1 MLSTEV
7 YDFMRQEN
15 YIFMNIHLFWKQLL
29 MCSKCSMQCNE
40 MYQCN
45 KMRQWNVWHSP
56 NYECQTKSR
65 SSAAVNI
72 LRALCQTLHFS
83 FLLSWKNKPKSFV
96 KHMTEQKPSEKYE
109 PKIDSGRRG
118 WSCIALCSVRC
129 GGWGREKPCVSGE
142 VTGHRNTHSRSRG
155 HLI

>member
-56 NYECQTKSR
+56 NYECPTKSR

-96 KHMTEQKPSEKYE
+96 YST
-109 PKIDSGRRG
+109 
-118 WSCIALCSVRC
+118 WL
-129 GGWGREKPCVSGE
+129 
-142 VTGHRNTHSRSRG
+142 NRSRQKNTSLR
-155 HLI
+155 LIPVEEVDPVLHCAPSAAEAEGESSRVSVERWLDTATHTAGAGDT

>member
-7 YDFMRQEN
+7 YDFMGQEN

-56 NYECQTKSR
+56 NYECPTKSR

-72 LRALCQTLHFS
+72 LWALCQTLHFS

-96 KHMTEQKPSEKYE
+96 YST
-109 PKIDSGRRG
+109 
-118 WSCIALCSVRC
+118 WL
-129 GGWGREKPCVSGE
+129 
-142 VTGHRNTHSRSRG
+142 NRSRQKNTSLR
-155 HLI
+155 LIPVQEVDPVLHCAPSAAEAEGESSRVSVERWLDTATHTAGAGDT

>member
-1 MLSTEV
+1 MLNTEV

-96 KHMTEQKPSEKYE
+96 YST
-109 PKIDSGRRG
+109 
-118 WSCIALCSVRC
+118 WL
-129 GGWGREKPCVSGE
+129 
-142 VTGHRNTHSRSRG
+142 NRSRQKNTSLR
-155 HLI
+155 LIPVQEVDPVLHCAPSAAEAEGESSRVSVERWLDTATHTAGAGDT

>member
-56 NYECQTKSR
+56 NYECPTKSR

-96 KHMTEQKPSEKYE
+96 YST
-109 PKIDSGRRG
+109 
-118 WSCIALCSVRC
+118 WL
-129 GGWGREKPCVSGE
+129 
-142 VTGHRNTHSRSRG
+142 NRSRQKNTSLR
-155 HLI
+155 LIPVQEVDPVLHCAPSAAEAEGERSRVSVERWLDTATHTAGAGDT

>member
-1 MLSTEV
+1 MTSWGKKIIYLWISICFESNCWCAASV
-7 YDFMRQEN
+7 P
-15 YIFMNIHLFWKQLL
+15 
-29 MCSKCSMQCNE
+29 CPCSMQCNE

-56 NYECQTKSR
+56 NYECPTKSR

-96 KHMTEQKPSEKYE
+96 YST
-109 PKIDSGRRG
+109 
-118 WSCIALCSVRC
+118 WL
-129 GGWGREKPCVSGE
+129 
-142 VTGHRNTHSRSRG
+142 NRSR
-155 HLI
+155 HKNTSLRLIPVQEVDPVLHCAPSAAEAEGESSRVSVERWLDTATHTAGAGDT

>member
-96 KHMTEQKPSEKYE
+96 YST
-109 PKIDSGRRG
+109 
-118 WSCIALCSVRC
+118 WL
-129 GGWGREKPCVSGE
+129 
-142 VTGHRNTHSRSRG
+142 NRSRQKNTSLR
-155 HLI
+155 LIPVQEVDPVLHCAPSAAEAEGESSRVSVERWLDTATHTAGAGDT

>member
-96 KHMTEQKPSEKYE
+96 YST
-109 PKIDSGRRG
+109 
-118 WSCIALCSVRC
+118 WL
-129 GGWGREKPCVSGE
+129 
-142 VTGHRNTHSRSRG
+142 NRSRQKNTSLR
-155 HLI
+155 LIPVEEVDPVLHCAPSAAEAEGESSRVSVERWLDTATHTAGAGDT

>member
-56 NYECQTKSR
+56 NYECPTKSR

-96 KHMTEQKPSEKYE
+96 YSTWLNRSRQ
-109 PKIDSGRRG
+109 
-118 WSCIALCSVRC
+118 
-129 GGWGREKPCVSGE
+129 
-142 VTGHRNTHSRSRG
+142 RNTSLRLIPVQEVDPVLHCAPSAAEAEGESSRVSVERWLDTATHTAG
-155 HLI
+155 AGDT

>member
-96 KHMTEQKPSEKYE
+96 YST
-109 PKIDSGRRG
+109 
-118 WSCIALCSVRC
+118 WL
-129 GGWGREKPCVSGE
+129 
-142 VTGHRNTHSRSRG
+142 NRSRQKNTSLR
-155 HLI
+155 LIPVQEVDPVLHCAPSTAEAEGESSRVSVERWLDTATHTAGAGDT

>member
-56 NYECQTKSR
+56 NYECPTKSR

-72 LRALCQTLHFS
+72 LRALCPTLHFS

-96 KHMTEQKPSEKYE
+96 YST
-109 PKIDSGRRG
+109 
-118 WSCIALCSVRC
+118 WL
-129 GGWGREKPCVSGE
+129 
-142 VTGHRNTHSRSRG
+142 NRSRQKNTSLR
-155 HLI
+155 LIPVQELDPVLHCAPSAAEAEGESSRVSVERWLDTATHTAGAGDT

>member
-1 MLSTEV
+1 MLNIEV

-56 NYECQTKSR
+56 NYECPTKSR

-96 KHMTEQKPSEKYE
+96 YST
-109 PKIDSGRRG
+109 
-118 WSCIALCSVRC
+118 WL
-129 GGWGREKPCVSGE
+129 
-142 VTGHRNTHSRSRG
+142 NRSRQKNTSLR
-155 HLI
+155 LIPVQEVDPVLHCAPSAAEAEGESSRVSVERWLDTATHTAGAGDT

>member
-56 NYECQTKSR
+56 NYECPTIPR
-65 SSAAVNI
+65 SSAAANI

-96 KHMTEQKPSEKYE
+96 YST
-109 PKIDSGRRG
+109 
-118 WSCIALCSVRC
+118 WL
-129 GGWGREKPCVSGE
+129 
-142 VTGHRNTHSRSRG
+142 NRSRQKNTSLR
-155 HLI
+155 LIPVQEVDPVLHCAPSAAEAEGESSRVSVERWLDTATHTAGAGDT

>member
-56 NYECQTKSR
+56 NYECPTKSR

-96 KHMTEQKPSEKYE
+96 YST
-109 PKIDSGRRG
+109 
-118 WSCIALCSVRC
+118 WL
-129 GGWGREKPCVSGE
+129 
-142 VTGHRNTHSRSRG
+142 NRSRQKNTSLR
-155 HLI
+155 LIPVQEVDPVLHCAPSAAEAEEESSRVSVERWLDTATHTAGAGDT

>member
-56 NYECQTKSR
+56 NYECPTKSR

-96 KHMTEQKPSEKYE
+96 YST
-109 PKIDSGRRG
+109 
-118 WSCIALCSVRC
+118 WL
-129 GGWGREKPCVSGE
+129 
-142 VTGHRNTHSRSRG
+142 NRSR
-155 HLI
+155 HKNTSLRLIPVQEVDPVLHCAPSATEAEGESSRVSVERWLDTATHTAGAADT

>member
-65 SSAAVNI
+65 SSAAANI

-96 KHMTEQKPSEKYE
+96 YST
-109 PKIDSGRRG
+109 
-118 WSCIALCSVRC
+118 WL
-129 GGWGREKPCVSGE
+129 
-142 VTGHRNTHSRSRG
+142 NRSRQKNTSLR
-155 HLI
+155 LIPVQEVDPVLHCAPSAAEAEGESSRVSVERWLDTATHTAGAGDT

>member
-1 MLSTEV
+1 MLNTEV
-7 YDFMRQEN
+7 DDFMRQEN

-56 NYECQTKSR
+56 NYECPTKSR

-96 KHMTEQKPSEKYE
+96 YST
-109 PKIDSGRRG
+109 
-118 WSCIALCSVRC
+118 WL
-129 GGWGREKPCVSGE
+129 
-142 VTGHRNTHSRSRG
+142 NRSRQKNTSLR
-155 HLI
+155 LIPVEEVDPVLHCAPSAAEAEEESSRVSVERWLDTATHTAGAGDT

>member
-56 NYECQTKSR
+56 NYECPTKSR

-96 KHMTEQKPSEKYE
+96 YST
-109 PKIDSGRRG
+109 
-118 WSCIALCSVRC
+118 WL
-129 GGWGREKPCVSGE
+129 
-142 VTGHRNTHSRSRG
+142 NRSRQKNTSLR
-155 HLI
+155 LIPVQEVDPVLHCAPSAAEAEGESSRVSVERWLDTATHTAGAGDT